1 MPPMVTLEDESL
13 RDGLQPEP
21 LVCPTETKLE
31 IFSAL
36 VRSGVRRIQ
45 VGSFVHPKY
54 VPQMADTDELI
65 ARLPKY
71 DDVLVTG
78 LVLNRR
84 GLERAL
90 ACGLK
95 HLSISTS
102 VSDEHSR
109 RNVRK
114 PATEALA
121 ETTELIR
128 EAAAAGIT
136 VRSGA
141 QCAFGCVYQ
150 GSIPADDVL
159 RALEA
164 MAGAGA
170 GELSLADTTGM
181 ANPWQV
187 AELVE
192 ETRRRI
198 PELPLSLHLH
208 NTRGLG
214 LANMYAGYRAGV
226 RIFDVAT
233 GGLGGCP
240 FVKGATGNV
249 PTEDAVNMFEQAGIQ
264 TGIQTE
270 PLHDITL
277 LLESLVGRSLPSH
290 MGRIQKLSRP
300 ED

>member
-1 MPPMVTLEDESL
+1 MTPLVTLEDETL
-13 RDGLQPEP
+13 RDGLQPEA
-21 LVCPTETKLE
+21 LVCPTGSKLE

-36 VRSGVRRIQ
+36 VRAGVRRIQ

-65 ARLPKY
+65 ARLPKH

-114 PATEALA
+114 PAAEALA
-121 ETTELIR
+121 ETAELIR
-128 EAAAAGIT
+128 EAAEAGIT

-150 GSIPADDVL
+150 GAISADDVL
-159 RALEA
+159 RTLEA
-164 MAGAGA
+164 MARAGA
-170 GELSLADTTGM
+170 GELNLADTTGM

-187 AELVE
+187 EKLVE
-192 ETRRRI
+192 ETRRRM

-264 TGIQTE
+264 TGIQPE
-270 PLHDITL
+270 HLHDITL
-277 LLESLVGRSLPSH
+277 MLESFTGRALPSH
-290 MGRIQKLSRP
+290 MGRIQKLSRQ
-300 ED
+300 EG